1 MLCIG
6 ITENYVLNAN
16 MLVFMLIHT
25 ELLSNVSGLGL
36 GLEKNFGPPPRP
48 RPHSFWPR
56 PRPWPHAQR
65 GSGTVQPANVQW
77 TESPL
82 RGWSKV
88 PRSCGIR
95 PNAFCVM
102 SKAFPRKHQN
112 IEISFLSLELFSITF
127 KNILLALLGRRRS
140 LELGPAELFIPH

>member
-1 MLCIG
+1 MCLASVSASKKILG
-6 ITENYVLNAN
+6 LR
-16 MLVFMLIHT
+16 LVPGLT
-25 ELLSNVSGLGL
+25 LSGLGL
-36 GLEKNFGPPPRP
+36 GLGLMPSGGP
-48 RPHSFWPR
+48 
-56 PRPWPHAQR
+56 
-65 GSGTVQPANVQW
+65 GTVQPADVQR
-77 TESPL
+77 TEFPL
-82 RGWSKV
+82 KGWSKV